1 MDKAKAAVSDF
12 MHKAGHH
19 DTTVHEKVAPAVTQ
33 ETVSKHRHEEATTAI
48 DREVHQDH
56 FHTSVQPVKDREVL
70 PEQHTHNVVPVEHRE
85 HHHGDSAAVKA
96 RLEQEAAQFQ
106 SQRVQGSTKESHSVA
121 PVIAGEHV
129 HHHVHETIQPVVQK
143 ETIQPSVV
151 HTTVP
156 IHEVHHN
163 EAKHHAASALPAV
176 SMADFKKQ
184 GGSLSG
190 REERYDGFE
199 GEPRAVGGAL
209 GGSSTGIG
217 NTGSGLTGH
226 HGKTTAGP
234 HSSNME
240 NKLDPRVDSDLDG
253 SRNMGARGGA
263 GTGYGSNTTGTTG
276 TGYGSSNTGTTGSGY
291 GSNTTGTTGT
301 GYGSNNTGTTGKKP
315 GLMDKLNPMKDTDG
329 DGKKG
334 VME

>member
-1 MDKAKAAVSDF
+1 MDKAKVAVSDF
-12 MHKAGHH
+12 MAKAGHH
-19 DTTVHEKVAPAVTQ
+19 DTTVHEKVAPAVVN
-33 ETVSKHRHEEATTAI
+33 EEVKKVRHEEAQTAI

-70 PEQHTHNVVPVEHRE
+70 PEQHSHNTVPVEHRE
-85 HHHGDSAAVKA
+85 HHHGNSDAIKA
-96 RLEQEAAQFQ
+96 RLEQERLQFQ
-106 SQRVQGSTKESHSVA
+106 NTRSEAGTKESHSVA

-129 HHHVHETIQPVVQK
+129 HHHVHETIQPVINK

-184 GGSLSG
+184 GGSLTG

-199 GEPRAVGGAL
+199 GEPRAVGSSLGGSAL
-209 GGSSTGIG
+209 GSSTGH
-217 NTGSGLTGH
+217 TGHTGH
-226 HGKTTAGP
+226 HDSHNAGP
-234 HSSNME
+234 HNSSMG
-240 NKLDPRVDSDLDG
+240 NKMDPRVDSDLDG
-253 SRNMGARGGA
+253 KRGIE
-263 GTGYGSNTTGTTG
+263 TGSGHNQYGSNTGSGTTG
-276 TGYGSSNTGTTGSGY
+276 EYGHNTAGT
-291 GSNTTGTTGT
+291 
-301 GYGSNNTGTTGKKP
+301 KKP
-315 GLMDKLNPMKDTDG
+315 GMMDKLNPMKDSDH

-334 VME
+334 FME